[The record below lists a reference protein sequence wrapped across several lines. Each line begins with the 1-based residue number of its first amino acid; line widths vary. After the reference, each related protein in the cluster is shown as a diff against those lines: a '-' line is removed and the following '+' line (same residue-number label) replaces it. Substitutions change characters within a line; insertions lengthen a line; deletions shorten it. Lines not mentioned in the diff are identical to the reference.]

1 MAQYGFEIR
10 HSWTLKVADWNVLNR
25 NFRPQIN
32 LGKSTNT
39 CPRIS
44 CSRTSSLTIMTY
56 TEWEMES
63 ICEKSRFVTLGHEKS
78 VILMGHYFWSS
89 WSKQEWDSNS
99 RFLNKIKYAQI
110 PMDRYVKSI
119 FDYSPENTHF
129 RPIMRHLS
137 TAFSSLYAI

>member
-1 MAQYGFEIR
+1 M
-10 HSWTLKVADWNVLNR
+10 T
-25 NFRPQIN
+25 
-32 LGKSTNT
+32 STG
-39 CPRIS
+39 
-44 CSRTSSLTIMTY
+44 
-56 TEWEMES
+56 WEMES
-63 ICEKSRFVTLGHEKS
+63 ICKKSRFVTLGHEKS

-137 TAFSSLYAI
+137 TAFSSLCNMNETLWNVHYRSICTFRDIQYVLYIITPFSHCCQTKYEI